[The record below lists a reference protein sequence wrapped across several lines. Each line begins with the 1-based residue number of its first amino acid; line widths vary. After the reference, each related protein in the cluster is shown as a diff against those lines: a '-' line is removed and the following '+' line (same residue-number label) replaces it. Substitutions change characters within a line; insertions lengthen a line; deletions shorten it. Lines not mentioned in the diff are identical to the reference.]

1 MFVVCNGRVDW
12 EGFPMITHPSGVLTA
27 SWPLSLLHVSC
38 VCGWA
43 FIQSRPISRI
53 VGHFCFVG
61 KLGARCDRPGIDETS
76 SGVGMSCRALGSF

>member
-12 EGFPMITHPSGVLTA
+12 AGLPMITHPSGVLTA
-27 SWPLSLLHVSC
+27 SWLLSSLHVSC

-43 FIQSRPISRI
+43 FKQSRPISRI
-53 VGHFCFVG
+53 VGQFCFVG
-61 KLGARCDRPGIDETS
+61 NLGDRCDRPGIEATS